1 MSDTTI
7 LKLALLAEWQYLCHD
22 DFDEDTEMN
31 EDQYWSYLQ
40 SRTPDELNK
49 MSEEDFDTRRTP
61 KRILSLYGT
70 YLSPRYHDMILSGVN

>member
-1 MSDTTI
+1 MTDATI

-61 KRILSLYGT
+61 KRILSLYET